1 MDRGELRA
9 GFRDSMPVLLGVI
22 PFGIACGI
30 MGVGAGLSKAETT
43 LMSMLV
49 FAGSAQFVSINMLS
63 QGISGLGLIWFT
75 TLLINLRHMLMG
87 ASLAPMVRN
96 VPLRVQAL
104 LAFGMVDEAYALS
117 ISRAG
122 VRGYSLAYQFG
133 ASAGFY
139 LGWTVST
146 VVGVTL
152 GSYVSDPLSW
162 GLDFAMPATF
172 LALLVPRLTNK
183 ISLAVF
189 AVAAITALL
198 GSVYLAG
205 NWYILLAAIAG
216 CLLGGI
222 LEGGV
227 KDEQ

>member
-1 MDRGELRA
+1 MDRGELSA
-9 GFRDSMPVLLGVI
+9 GFYDSMSVLVGVV

-75 TLLINLRHMLMG
+75 TFLINLRHLLMG
-87 ASLAPMVRN
+87 ASLAPLLKN
-96 VPLRVQAL
+96 VSLRVQAL

-117 ISRAG
+117 ISRTST
-122 VRGYSLAYQFG
+122 RGYSLGYQFG

-139 LGWTVST
+139 LGWTLST

-152 GSYVSDPLSW
+152 GSYIPDPLSW

-172 LALLVPRLTNK
+172 LALLVPRLTDK
-183 ISLAVF
+183 ISLSVF
-189 AVAAITALL
+189 AAAATTALL
-198 GSVYLAG
+198 GAVYLPG
-205 NWYILLAAIAG
+205 KWYILLAALVG

-222 LEGGV
+222 LEGGA
-227 KDEQ
+227 KNEQ